1 MYKKTNDL
9 FLVSK
14 VKLVVSKQNN
24 YIAPESEFR
33 ISQKSNRIIVY
44 RMELIQKSD
53 WFIKSSKR
61 LFL

>member
-24 YIAPESEFR
+24 CIAPESEFR